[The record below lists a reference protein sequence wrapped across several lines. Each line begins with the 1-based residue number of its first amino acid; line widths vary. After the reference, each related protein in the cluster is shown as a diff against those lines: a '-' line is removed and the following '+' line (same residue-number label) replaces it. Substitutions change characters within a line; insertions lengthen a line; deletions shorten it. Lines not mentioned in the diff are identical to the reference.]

1 MIHVSLN
8 LQATT
13 SFCIVDKVLVETLA
27 QHSTIKASPML
38 ITFQQHENRQVMKPQ
53 YHLSLCLAI
62 FLLLTI
68 HCTLKNLHVTKANKK
83 QASSHFATPR

>member
-38 ITFQQHENRQVMKPQ
+38 ITFQQHENRQSHEAPI
-53 YHLSLCLAI
+53 SLIALPCNIPLI
-62 FLLLTI
+62 NNPMYPSTI
-68 HCTLKNLHVTKANKK
+68 CM
-83 QASSHFATPR
+83 